1 MTQHG
6 IFILFFEVRIV
17 LAAED
22 FYCFALTKGLKEMGE
37 KFEKIFRKNLKFPAN
52 FSWAETGNI
61 YFYFCFG
68 NKNKSSCSEARLPR
82 LFYDL
87 FRHIYMSLNS
97 HMKTIENTNAYNLL
111 LVRMTSNYQPVEI
124 AKMSKNMKIM
134 N

>member
-1 MTQHG
+1 MFALLTG
-6 IFILFFEVRIV
+6 TFSICIFLYIYYTYHNSDGS
-17 LAAED
+17 LAKL

-82 LFYDL
+82 ESSQPYINQHFLNRKVLRNLKF
-87 FRHIYMSLNS
+87 MSW
-97 HMKTIENTNAYNLL
+97 
-111 LVRMTSNYQPVEI
+111 VEL
-124 AKMSKNMKIM
+124 KI
-134 N
+134 